1 MTGIVKLTKYAINYL
16 SKYSSSRSNLD
27 KILKNKIRR
36 LEIEKKEKYLLYN
49 SIEEIIIKLE
59 KNNLLNDKVYS
70 ESKIRNFI
78 HQGKSRLYIKGYLIQ
93 KGISNNI
100 ILEIFEDYD
109 LNNPNWE
116 IESAKTFARKKRLLE
131 KNDDKKKF
139 SKMSR
144 AGFSYE
150 ISKKILDKN

>member
-1 MTGIVKLTKYAINYL
+1 MTDMINLTKYAINYL
-16 SKYSSSRSNLD
+16 SKYSSSTSNLD

-36 LEIEKKEKYLLYN
+36 LKIEKKEKYLLYN

-59 KNNLLNDKVYS
+59 KNNLLNDKTYS

-78 HQGKSRLYIKGYLIQ
+78 QQGKSRLYIKGYLIQ
-93 KGISNNI
+93 KGILNNI

-109 LNNPNWE
+109 LSNPNWE
-116 IESAKTFARKKRLLE
+116 IESAKIFVRKKRLLE
-131 KNDDKKKF
+131 KNDKEKNF

-144 AGFSYE
+144 AGFNYE
-150 ISKKILDKN
+150 ISKKILGAN